1 MLRRVLRRVLLAV
14 ELWRLAERRGSVCTI
29 AAVTRAAAAGGRVQ
43 GERSFGVEDGRRA
56 GGSGDCERR
65 RRAGRGQPAPLR
77 RAVILPLLRLGRQA
91 GASCRGRELERGH

>member
-65 RRAGRGQPAPLR
+65 RGQPAPLR